1 MSSAIV
7 NAMYNTK
14 LKRKTD
20 LKNVIKG
27 GLLARYLKMK
37 QKLKN
42 HIKQWIF
49 LKRFLTLINKIKK
62 DMNKKITHDQMLR
75 RYSISLAQLKAE
87 NDSEKL

>member
-37 QKLKN
+37 
-42 HIKQWIF
+42 
-49 LKRFLTLINKIKK
+49 
-62 DMNKKITHDQMLR
+62 
-75 RYSISLAQLKAE
+75 
-87 NDSEKL
+87 